1 MKFSPRTFRVSFS
14 LFRKV
19 ETIKHITSVEHI
31 NYKTSTTTKQWTL
44 ETTYSRRF
52 LSSSLRRVAFVDGR
66 RRERTPTSSLDL
78 FPSSLPNYYTEHKRR
93 LRSLSHFNRSLCY
106 YYYLESLMMLIR
118 AKLFPSNASVYFSTK
133 SLQFSK
139 WFTPSF
145 R

>member
-44 ETTYSRRF
+44 ETTYSTLSLFFFDESRGGGR
-52 LSSSLRRVAFVDGR
+52 SSSGENSNLFSRSF
-66 RRERTPTSSLDL
+66 PL
-78 FPSSLPNYYTEHKRR
+78 FPYLMTTRR
-93 LRSLSHFNRSLCY
+93 GDDFRALTSIALC
-106 YYYLESLMMLIR
+106 YYLESLMMLIR

>member
-1 MKFSPRTFRVSFS
+1 M
-14 LFRKV
+14 
-19 ETIKHITSVEHI
+19 EYI

-44 ETTYSRRF
+44 ETTYSTLSLFFFFEKSRGGGR
-52 LSSSLRRVAFVDGR
+52 SSSGENSNLFSRSF
-66 RRERTPTSSLDL
+66 PL
-78 FPSSLPNYYTEHKRR
+78 FPYLITTRSGETTSLA
-93 LRSLSHFNRSLCY
+93 LSLQSLSLN
-106 YYYLESLMMLIR
+106 YYLESLMMLIR

>member
-1 MKFSPRTFRVSFS
+1 M
-14 LFRKV
+14 
-19 ETIKHITSVEHI
+19 EYI

-44 ETTYSRRF
+44 ETTYSALSLFFFFEKSRF
-52 LSSSLRRVAFVDGR
+52 CGRSSSGENSNLFSRSF
-66 RRERTPTSSLDL
+66 PL
-78 FPSSLPNYYTEHKRR
+78 FPYLITTRSGETTSLA
-93 LRSLSHFNRSLCY
+93 LSLQSLSLN
-106 YYYLESLMMLIR
+106 YYLESLMMLIR

>member
-1 MKFSPRTFRVSFS
+1 M
-14 LFRKV
+14 
-19 ETIKHITSVEHI
+19 EYI

-44 ETTYSRRF
+44 ETTYSALSLFFFESRF
-52 LSSSLRRVAFVDGR
+52 CGRSSSGENSNLFSQSF
-66 RRERTPTSSLDL
+66 PL
-78 FPSSLPNYYTEHKRR
+78 FPYLITKRAATTSALSLQ
-93 LRSLSHFNRSLCY
+93 SLSLN
-106 YYYLESLMMLIR
+106 YYLESLMMLIR